1 MAETPNEFKLKNAP
15 EDGISA
21 VKFGTTNQFLL
32 ASSWDQTVRLYDVI
46 SNNLRIKYSHSEPV
60 LDCCFYV
67 SMAKTGWTFKKF
79 TFWIKQYM
87 VSHKILLLVHES
99 CCDEL
104 THANNLYY

>member
-46 SNNLRIKYSHSEPV
+46 SNSLRIQYSHSEPV

-67 SMAKTGWTFKKF
+67 SNRGNLSW
-79 TFWIKQYM
+79 
-87 VSHKILLLVHES
+87 ES
-99 CCDEL
+99 SS
-104 THANNLYY
+104 AIQNLS

>member
-1 MAETPNEFKLKNAP
+1 MKRFYSITYFPNFFACRIVMAETPNEFKLKNAP

-67 SMAKTGWTFKKF
+67 SIGKTGWTFR
-79 TFWIKQYM
+79 I
-87 VSHKILLLVHES
+87 
-99 CCDEL
+99 
-104 THANNLYY
+104 